1 VAKTR
6 DALSVQQGSARKGL
20 QVRRRF
26 TTEGVHPY
34 DELTWERRDAVITNW
49 RDGSTAFE
57 QRDLE
62 FPSTWS
68 QNATNIVA
76 QKYFR
81 GPLGT
86 PQREHSVRQMVDRV
100 AGTITTWGVKDG
112 YFANQADAEAFRAEL
127 TRLLVNQEAAFNS
140 PVWFNVGVEPHPQC
154 SACQPYDALIST
166 PNGMVRIG
174 DLVERRAVGTV
185 VYDAHGETR
194 VRAVKFNGDK
204 RVYRVR
210 LRNGSFVEATGDHL
224 VFAVPERR
232 SQGSWLRVDQLE
244 PGMRLHLYPHRAS
257 SEDLVRGLAVSLERQ
272 REEGG
277 GVATLTRT
285 ASGTTE
291 ISEAA
296 LAGWLQADG
305 FAGQYEAGTNT
316 SLTIEFMTVTEEE
329 HDWVQQHLQAVFP
342 DVHQHV
348 RTFQTADTG
357 LVGRR
362 VRLYGEALRP
372 FVETW
377 DLLARRHE
385 MRVPSRLWTASNEAV
400 AAYLRSVFQ
409 ADGYVTVQGG
419 SSRVTVGVIGE
430 RWTED
435 LQVLLLRLGIYAR
448 RLRKLEPRPDRSDLH
463 EVQINLRSE
472 RIRFAE
478 KIGFVS
484 ADKSA
489 RLAASLDL
497 DGKDCPDL
505 REEEILAIEDRGVQP
520 VYDIQTDSGEYLS
533 NNVRVH
539 NCFILSVEDT
549 MPSILN
555 WYVEEGL
562 IFKGGSGAGINLST
576 IRSSREPLGN
586 GGEASGPVSF
596 MRGADS
602 SAGTIKCLH
611 HDTEIATES
620 GLLRIADVRPG
631 TRVATRHGPKR
642 VVAVHDNGVR
652 PLVKVRTALGDEI
665 LCTPEH
671 RFRVRG
677 ADGETWREAQDLRPD
692 DHVVIDL
699 ANTGYGSL
707 QPLTPVG
714 PGHHN
719 EREHELPT
727 VLDEA
732 FALWLGWIYGDGSIT
747 TRRSANFIA
756 LQLGDEDPEL
766 PARYTAL
773 TRTLF
778 GPSAHIY
785 TDRHVDKPDA
795 SASVRFS
802 STQVIRFLEANG
814 LRKGRAADLRIPELI
829 KSSPPAVRAA
839 FLSGVFEAD
848 GHVGNGYPTLSTIS
862 ADFARD
868 VHRLLLSIGIPSKI
882 GVIDD
887 RTNAHGRN
895 PVHTVRVLGCEGVR
909 RFAKLVGF
917 VSERKSR
924 ALEAAV
930 IRKDQSPYE
939 TAWVLP
945 HVGAELD
952 GVWRT
957 SGSALKRALAP
968 YARYSVPRA
977 MSLLRARA
985 LLERY
990 PEELATSSLARFA
1003 LGHEIYV
1010 PVTVEP
1016 AGEGPTFDLTVEDV
1030 HEYLVHNI
1038 VTHNSGGKT
1047 RRAAKMVVLNVDH
1060 PDVRDFIWCK
1070 AREEHKARVLR
1081 DAGFDMDL
1089 DGRDSIS
1096 IQYQNANNSVR
1107 VTDEFMHAYDS
1118 DGKFDLKAVLDGHV
1132 IEETRARELMRE
1144 IAQAAWECADPGM
1157 QYDTT
1162 INDWHTTPE
1171 SGRINASNPCFTGET
1186 LVHTD
1191 KGLIRFDEL
1200 ARRAVEG
1207 ETFGIYT
1214 HDATNSDAPSET
1226 VTLSRHEA
1234 VMVTGVNPVVRLTFS
1249 NGAQVRCTPHHR
1261 FWTANRGW
1269 VAARDLEPTDEVRL
1283 LDHSTPADAA
1293 ERRLPV
1299 PTEVAAYASKGD
1311 HSAPMA
1317 LPEKWDPDFAHLLGW
1332 LVGDGSFSGDVISAI
1347 YGSAEDREAI
1357 LPRHQ
1362 RLFSKLNG
1370 GREPKLS
1377 VQANGTVQLRLSR
1390 RALALFFEAL
1400 GLKRVKAAE
1409 KDVPWSIFQ
1418 APTDIVCAFLRG
1430 LFDADGTVVNQEAN
1444 ATRYVGL
1451 GSRSMGLLRSVQ
1463 ALLSSLGITS
1473 RIYTNGKGGPSGFT
1487 YTGRDGVE
1495 RSYSSAI
1502 GHDLRIAG
1510 ADADRFAAMVGFELP
1525 SKAARLTTIAD
1536 AAKYQK
1542 ARVAKLMSREDDG
1555 FEVTYNLSEPKNHSY
1570 IVQGMIVA
1578 NCSEYM
1584 HLDNSACNLASLNLL
1599 KFLKDDGVFDVE
1611 SFKHAV
1617 EIVFLAQEIIVGN
1630 SSYPTEKITRN
1641 AKDYRQLGLGYA
1653 NLGALLMAL
1662 GQPYDSDGGRAWAG
1676 AITALM
1682 TGHAYRTSARVAQVT
1697 GPFAGYPKNREPML
1711 RVIRKHRKAVDD
1723 IDAKLVQPSLLDAA
1737 RTAWDEALK
1746 FGEEH
1751 GFRNAQA
1758 SVIAPTGCLTP
1769 DTLVTTDRGLVR
1781 LGELGDRQG
1790 AQWQDLNLTVS
1801 TDDGPRRATK
1811 FFING
1816 EEPTRRIVT
1825 KSGYNIQ
1832 GTLRHRI
1839 KVVDLDTG
1847 AWVWR
1852 KLADIRP
1859 DDVVPLQLGTMIGDP
1874 RRVPLP
1880 VLDEAY
1886 WTGERGV
1893 RVPDHVSADLA
1904 ELVGYFMG
1912 DGSLHAKG
1920 LRFCVADTDLDVVE
1934 RLQLLG
1940 KELFGIEAVVSPQV
1954 GYHEVALHS
1963 VRLARWWQAS
1973 GFSKH
1978 LPGEEH
1984 SGKGWEPHVPSAIL
1998 ETNDREVY
2006 GAFLRGLFEADG
2018 SVAGGVPSLST
2029 ASERF
2034 ADELRGLLLVLG
2046 IPSTTRVTTSG
2057 RGMKPISQVRVR
2069 NLDFVPSFTAIVGLI
2084 SARKSRACGETVS
2097 VQSGNR
2103 DRIHLPRDVWNH
2115 LVPIGH
2121 PRRNAVQLSVRRRG
2135 GVSRKLAV
2143 EIAEETGDPRL
2154 QEALGYVFER
2164 VAVNEDG
2171 GIQQTYDLSV
2181 PDNVTYIAAGFV
2193 SHNTIGL
2200 LMDCDT
2206 TGIEP
2211 DLALVKTK
2219 KLVGG
2224 GSMSIVNQTVPRA
2237 LRRLGYAEEHVQAIL
2252 EYIAEHNS
2260 VKGAPALRT
2269 EHYPVFD
2276 CAIGDSPIHYMGHI
2290 RMMAA
2295 VQPFISGALSKTV
2308 NMPESV
2314 TVEEVERAYYE
2325 GWKLGLKA
2333 LAIYRDNCKV
2343 GQPLSAT
2350 KSSKVVEKAEA
2361 DGEAEAAG
2369 TEATAAAGSGKA
2381 DRRVVTDTGAV
2392 IEVES
2397 APVRRRL
2404 PRTRPSRTT
2413 SFRVGDIE
2421 GYMTAGSYPD
2431 DGLGEIFVK
2440 VSKQGSTLS
2449 GVMDAFAIAVS
2460 LGLQYGVP
2468 LEVYVAKFSN
2478 MIFEPNGITDDP
2490 DIRITQSL
2498 VDYIARRLAIDYL
2511 DVETRRALGIK
2522 TTAERIEEVNGS
2534 TAVTTDAAAPAD
2546 QGDAS
2551 TASGQKDTAD
2561 ATNGGGPV
2569 GGTGQAAG
2577 PEPQAVAAP
2586 TPRAELSFT
2595 PGMAAVD
2602 APFCSTCGVRMRPAG
2617 SCFVC
2622 ESCGTTSGCS

>member
-20 QVRRRF
+20 QVRRLF
-26 TTEGVHPY
+26 TTDGEHPY
-34 DELTWERRDAVITNW
+34 EQLTWERRDAVITNW
-49 RDGSTAFE
+49 RDGSIAFE

-100 AGTITTWGVKDG
+100 AGTITNWGTKDG
-112 YFANQADAEAFRAEL
+112 YFASQADAEAFRSEL
-127 TRLLVNQEAAFNS
+127 THLLVNQEAAFNS

-166 PNGMVRIG
+166 PTGMVRIG
-174 DLVERRAVGTV
+174 ELVERQAVGTV

-194 VRAVKFNGDK
+194 VRAVKFNGSK

-210 LRNGSFVEATGDHL
+210 LRNGSFIEATSDHV
-224 VFAVPERR
+224 VFAASERR
-232 SQGSWLRVDQLE
+232 VPGSWLRVDQLR

-257 SEDLVRGLAVSLERQ
+257 SDDLVRGLALQLEHR
-272 REEGG
+272 REESG
-277 GVATLTRT
+277 GVATITRP
-285 ASGTTE
+285 AIGTTE
-291 ISEAA
+291 ASEAA

-305 FAGQYEAGTNT
+305 FVGRYEAGTNR

-348 RTFQTADTG
+348 RTFQTSDDG
-357 LVGRR
+357 MVGRR
-362 VRLYGEALRP
+362 IRLYGEALRP
-372 FVETW
+372 FVEAW
-377 DLLARRHE
+377 DLLVRGRD

-400 AAYLRSVFQ
+400 VAYLRSVFQ

-419 SSRVTVGVIGE
+419 SSRVAVGVIGE

-435 LQVLLLRLGIYAR
+435 LQVLLLRLGIYSR
-448 RLRKLEPRPDRSDLH
+448 RLRKQERRSDRSDLH
-463 EVQINLRSE
+463 EVQVNMRSE
-472 RIRFAE
+472 RIGFAE
-478 KIGFVS
+478 RIGFLS
-484 ADKSA
+484 AGKSA
-489 RLAASLDL
+489 RLTASLEL
-497 DGKDCPDL
+497 DGKECPDL
-505 REEEILAIEDRGVQP
+505 REEEIVAIEDRGVQP

-533 NNVRVH
+533 NNIRIH

-611 HDTEIATES
+611 EDTEIATEA
-620 GLLRIADVRPG
+620 GLLRIADIKPG
-631 TRVATRHGPKR
+631 TRAVTRHGLKR
-642 VVAVHDNGVR
+642 VLAVHDNGVR
-652 PLVKVRTALGDEI
+652 SLVRVRTALGDEI

-677 ADGETWREAQDLRPD
+677 EDGETWREARHLRPN

-699 ANTGYGSL
+699 ANTGHGTL
-707 QPLTPVG
+707 QPLTPVS

-719 EREHELPT
+719 ERRHELPT
-727 VLDEA
+727 EFDEA

-747 TRRSANFIA
+747 TRRSTNFIA
-756 LQLGDEDPEL
+756 VQLGDEDPEL

-773 TRTLF
+773 TRTIF
-778 GPSAHIY
+778 GSTAHVF
-785 TDRHVDKPDA
+785 TDRHSDKPDA
-795 SASVRFS
+795 SASVRFC

-814 LRKGRAADLRIPELI
+814 LRKSRAAELRVPNLV
-829 KSSPPAVRAA
+829 KSSPPGVRAA

-862 ADFARD
+862 HGFARD
-868 VHRLLLSIGIPSKI
+868 VHRLLLSIGIPSTI
-882 GVIDD
+882 GVRED
-887 RTNAHGRN
+887 RATAHGRN
-895 PVHTVRVLGCEGVR
+895 PVHTVRVVGCEGVR

-930 IRKDQSPYE
+930 TRKNQSRYE
-939 TAWVLP
+939 AAWVIP

-952 GVWRT
+952 GIWRT
-957 SGSALKRALAP
+957 SGPALKRALAP
-968 YARYSVPRA
+968 YARYASLRS

-985 LLERY
+985 LLDAY
-990 PEELATSSLARFA
+990 PEEIASSSLARFA
-1003 LGHEIYV
+1003 LGHEFYV

-1016 AGEGPTFDLTVEDV
+1016 ADDGPTFDLTVEDV
-1030 HEYLVHNI
+1030 HEYLVNNV

-1107 VTDEFMHAYDS
+1107 VTDEFMRAYES
-1118 DGKFDLKAVLDGHV
+1118 DGEFDLKAVLDGHV
-1132 IEETRARELMRE
+1132 IERTRARELMRE
-1144 IAQAAWECADPGM
+1144 ISRAAWECADPGM

-1171 SGRINASNPCFTGET
+1171 SGRINASNPCFTGDT

-1200 ARRAVEG
+1200 ARRAVDG

-1214 HDATNSDAPSET
+1214 HDATNPDAPSET
-1226 VTLSRHEA
+1226 VTLSRHDA

-1249 NGAQVRCTPHHR
+1249 NGAQVRCTPNHR

-1269 VAARDLEPTDEVRL
+1269 VAAQELKPTDEIRL
-1283 LDHSTPADAA
+1283 LDHETPTIAS

-1299 PTEVAAYASKGD
+1299 PTDIAAYASKGD
-1311 HSAPMA
+1311 HSASMA

-1332 LVGDGSFSGDVISAI
+1332 LVGDGSFSGEVISAI

-1362 RLFSKLNG
+1362 RLFGELNG

-1377 VQANGTVQLRLSR
+1377 VQDNGTVQLRLSR
-1390 RALALFFEAL
+1390 RALALFFESL

-1430 LFDADGTVVNQEAN
+1430 LFDADGTVVSQAAN

-1451 GSRSMGLLRSVQ
+1451 GSRSIGLLRSVQ
-1463 ALLSSLGITS
+1463 ALLASLGVTG
-1473 RIYTNGKGGPSGFT
+1473 RIYSNGKGGLSGFT
-1487 YTGRDGVE
+1487 YTGRDGIE
-1495 RSYSSAI
+1495 HSYRSAA

-1510 ADADRFAAMVGFELP
+1510 ADADRFAAIVGFELP
-1525 SKAARLTTIAD
+1525 SKAARLRTISH
-1536 AAKYQK
+1536 AAKYHK
-1542 ARVAKLMSREDDG
+1542 ARVAKLVNRADDG

-1570 IVQGMIVA
+1570 IVQGLIVA

-1599 KFLKDDGVFDVE
+1599 KFLREDGVFDVDA
-1611 SFKHAV
+1611 FKHAV

-1630 SSYPTEKITRN
+1630 SSYPTEKITAN

-1653 NLGALLMAL
+1653 NLGALLMAQ
-1662 GQPYDSDGGRAWAG
+1662 GQPYDSDGGRAWAA

-1697 GPFAGYPKNREPML
+1697 GSFAGYPKNREPML
-1711 RVIRKHRKAVDD
+1711 RVIGKHREAVDG
-1723 IDAKLVQPSLLDAA
+1723 IDAKLVQPNLLDAA
-1737 RTAWDEALK
+1737 RSAWDDALK

-1751 GFRNAQA
+1751 GYRNAQA

-1769 DTLVTTDRGLVR
+1769 DTLVTTDRGLAR
-1781 LGELGDRQG
+1781 LGELGDRSG
-1790 AQWQDLNLTVS
+1790 SQWQDLDLTVS
-1801 TDDGPRRATK
+1801 TDEGPRLATK

-1816 EEPTRRIVT
+1816 EELTRRIVT
-1825 KSGYNIQ
+1825 RSGYTIQ
-1832 GTLRHRI
+1832 GTLRHRV
-1839 KVVDLDTG
+1839 KVVDPETG

-1852 KLADIRP
+1852 QLVDIAP
-1859 DDVVPLQLGTMIGDP
+1859 DDVVPLQLGTMIGEP
-1874 RRVPLP
+1874 RQVLLP

-1893 RVPDHVSADLA
+1893 RVPDHVTADLA

-1912 DGSLHAKG
+1912 DGSLHARG
-1920 LRFCVADTDLDVVE
+1920 LRFCVADTDLDVVD
-1934 RLQLLG
+1934 RLCVLG
-1940 KELFGIEAVVSPQV
+1940 KELFGIEASVSQQG

-1963 VRLARWWQAS
+1963 VRLARWWRAS

-1978 LPGEEH
+1978 LPDKEH
-1984 SGKGWEPHVPSAIL
+1984 VGRGWEPQLPSAIL
-1998 ETNDREVY
+1998 EANDPEIY
-2006 GAFLRGLFEADG
+2006 GAFVRGLFEADG
-2018 SVAGGVPSLST
+2018 SIAGGVPSFST
-2029 ASERF
+2029 ASDRF
-2034 ADELRGLLLVLG
+2034 AADLRSLLLVLG
-2046 IPSTTRVTTSG
+2046 IPTTTRSTISG
-2057 RGMKPISQVRVR
+2057 WGNKPISQVRVR
-2069 NLDFVPSFTAIVGLI
+2069 NLDFVPSFNAAIGFI
-2084 SARKSRACGETVS
+2084 SARKARACAETVS

-2103 DRIHLPRDVWNH
+2103 DRIYLPREIWNE
-2115 LVPIGH
+2115 LVPVRH

-2135 GVSRKLAV
+2135 GVSRKLAA
-2143 EIAEETGDPRL
+2143 EIAEETGDARL
-2154 QEALGYVFER
+2154 QEALGYVFEQ
-2164 VAVNEDG
+2164 VAVNQDG
-2171 GIQQTYDLSV
+2171 GIQPTYDLSV
-2181 PDNVTYIAAGFV
+2181 PDNVTYVASGFV

-2237 LRRLGYAEEHVQAIL
+2237 LRRLGYAEEHIQAIL
-2252 EYIAEHNS
+2252 EYIAERNS
-2260 VKGAPALRT
+2260 VKGAPALRA

-2276 CAIGDSPIHYMGHI
+2276 CAMGDSPIHYMGHI
-2290 RMMAA
+2290 RMMGA
-2295 VQPFISGALSKTV
+2295 VQPFISGAISKTV
-2308 NMPESV
+2308 NLPEMA
-2314 TVEEVERAYYE
+2314 TVGEVERAYHE

-2350 KSSKVVEKAEA
+2350 KSGKAETDA
-2361 DGEAEAAG
+2361 SS
-2369 TEATAAAGSGKA
+2369 AAAEVGSSRG
-2381 DRRVVTDTGAV
+2381 DRTVVTDTGAV

-2490 DIRITQSL
+2490 DIRLTQSL

-2511 DVETRRALGIK
+2511 DVESRQALGIK
-2522 TTAERIEEVNGS
+2522 TTRERIDEVNG
-2534 TAVTTDAAAPAD
+2534 TAQATTAAEPDDQGEVAAD
-2546 QGDAS
+2546 Q
-2551 TASGQKDTAD
+2551 KAD
-2561 ATNGGGPV
+2561 AHDHADGGGE
-2569 GGTGQAAG
+2569 AG
-2577 PEPQAVAAP
+2577 EPQTTVAPSA
-2586 TPRAELSFT
+2586 PRAELAFT